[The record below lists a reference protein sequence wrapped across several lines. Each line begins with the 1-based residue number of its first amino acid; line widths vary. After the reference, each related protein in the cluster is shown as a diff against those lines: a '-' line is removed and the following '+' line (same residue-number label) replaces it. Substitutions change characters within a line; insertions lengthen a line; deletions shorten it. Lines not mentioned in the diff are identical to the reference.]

1 MAPAT
6 SDLTV
11 RDAVLDVLRDRE
23 LTPVFAN
30 PGSTEVPFLV
40 DLPPDVRF
48 VLGLHEAT
56 VVGMASGH
64 ALGAGRP
71 ALVLLHTTAGLGNA
85 VGALATARVNRAPLV
100 VLVGQQDRRHLAF
113 EPFLAGRLAGLAGDY
128 PVAVHEP
135 TRAQDLPATVQR
147 AWHEATLG
155 RGPVLVVVPMDD
167 WEAPA
172 ETNRERAAADRVI
185 GAGAVD
191 GAAVREL
198 ADLVGDSRS
207 PSLIVGAGAASDQ
220 AWTALTT
227 LAEHLDCPVWQE
239 PFGARP
245 GFPQD
250 HPRFA
255 GHLPAGRGRVREA
268 LAGHDLV
275 LAAGAPVLRQYQF
288 EPGPLLPEGAQ
299 AAVISDDPAEAHRS
313 PSALT
318 LLGPIGPACAALAE
332 LVPARQ
338 TRARP
343 AERQPP
349 ASPAPPATG
358 EPLRAAHV
366 LDALASRLPADVVLL
381 EEAPS
386 TRPELNER
394 LPARTPLGFVSAAM
408 GGLGFALPAAAGLR
422 MALPDRPVV
431 AVIGDGSS
439 LYSVQA
445 LWSAARYGAGALIVV
460 LANGG
465 YRIMDRLAEDAGG
478 TGPWPS
484 FEDVRLA
491 DTARSLGCPA
501 TRVESHD
508 ELTETLD
515 RELPGLARRDHPL
528 LVEAVVAAD
537 PTFNP

>member
-1 MAPAT
+1 M
-6 SDLTV
+6 
-11 RDAVLDVLRDRE
+11 LRDRE
-23 LTPVFAN
+23 LIPVFAN

-85 VGALATARVNRAPLV
+85 VGALATARMNRAPLV

-113 EPFLAGRLAGLAGDY
+113 EPFLTGRLAGLAGAY

-135 TRAQDLPATVQR
+135 ARAQDLPGTVQR
-147 AWHEATLG
+147 AWHEAALG

-167 WEAPA
+167 WRAPA
-172 ETNRERAAADRVI
+172 DTDRELAAPDLVV

-191 GAAVREL
+191 GDAVRRL
-198 ADLVGDSRS
+198 ADLVSASRS
-207 PSLIVGAGAASDQ
+207 PALVVGAGAASDQ

-227 LAEHLDCPVWQE
+227 LAEHLGCPVWQE

-250 HPRFA
+250 HPRFV
-255 GHLPAGRGRVREA
+255 GHLPAGRGRVRDA
-268 LAGHDLV
+268 LTGHDLV
-275 LAAGAPVLRQYQF
+275 LAAGAPVLRQYPF
-288 EPGPLLPEGAQ
+288 EPGRLLPEGTR

-318 LLGPIGPACAALAE
+318 LLGPIGPACAALAQ

-338 TRARP
+338 ARTRS
-343 AERQPP
+343 AERRFP
-349 ASPAPPATG
+349 ASPTPPVAG
-358 EPLRAAHV
+358 QPLRAAHV
-366 LDALASRLPADVVLL
+366 LDALAARLPADVVLL

-386 TRPELNER
+386 TRQELNER

-445 LWSAARYGAGALIVV
+445 VWSAAHYGAGALIVV

-465 YRIMDRLAEDAGG
+465 YRIMDRLAEGAGG

-501 TRVESHD
+501 TRVESHA
-508 ELTETLD
+508 ELTQLLD
-515 RELPGLARRDHPL
+515 RELPGLARRAHPF
-528 LVEAVVAAD
+528 VMEAVVAPD
-537 PTFNP
+537 PDFNP